1 VSFVPLGLAAGS
13 LVSALAA
20 LANTLL
26 VRALM
31 PKDRVSGS
39 GQSAAVSGQINR

>member
-1 VSFVPLGLAAGS
+1 MSFVPLGLAPGAA
-13 LVSALAA
+13 VSALAA

-31 PKDRVSGS
+31 KRGRLFGTGHSPV
-39 GQSAAVSGQINR
+39 VSGQ